1 MNFKKVGHRSLPTFI
16 DRELICRSTTISI
29 GGAAVDG
36 SGRRLASM
44 KGDRADAR
52 VCAAYRCQE
61 PARLG
66 GALCGTHQCRLDQGQ
81 GLPKWGD
88 ILPGDPSGYGNYGE
102 LWLTDLGYLCH
113 ECGEWFVSVGIHL
126 QRHGLSAAEY
136 RRKHGLRPGQSLR
149 APVQTPRGPRRSPC
163 PRCGRTYTIHH
174 RICTGCRAIT
184 DAAKVPRNRG
194 LTVDEASQLTN
205 ATREQL
211 DDLIPLLQAA
221 GVESRVIAATVGRS
235 QHWVSTHYP
244 RRHARAIRQARL
256 DEIRSQSAK

>member
-1 MNFKKVGHRSLPTFI
+1 
-16 DRELICRSTTISI
+16 
-29 GGAAVDG
+29 
-36 SGRRLASM
+36 M